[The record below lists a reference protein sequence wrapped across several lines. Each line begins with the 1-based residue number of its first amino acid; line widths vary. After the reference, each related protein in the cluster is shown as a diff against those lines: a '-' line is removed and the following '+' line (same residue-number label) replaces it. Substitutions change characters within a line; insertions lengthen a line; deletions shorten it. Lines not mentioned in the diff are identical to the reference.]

1 MVFKILGKRRN
12 NELIRLYRNYIFY
25 FVYVIIERKEFMI
38 WDLIF

>member
-1 MVFKILGKRRN
+1 MVFKILGKRCN
-12 NELIRLYRNYIFY
+12 YELIKLNRNYIFY